1 MKKVL
6 VLAVLSLFFS
16 GCASTKP
23 VIPVRPLAPENALKS
38 QYRKVQ
44 EVILVSC
51 DSTVSGT
58 SYQQVNGSKARK
70 LANTLDTQSVVEATD
85 TGERFVMY
93 GCYGNV
99 GDRFKIAY

>member
-1 MKKVL
+1 MRKVL
-6 VLAVLSLFFS
+6 ISVALSLILS
-16 GCASTKP
+16 GCASTK
-23 VIPVRPLAPENALKS
+23 PVRPLAPENALKS

-58 SYQQVNGSKARK
+58 SYQQVNAGKARK
-70 LANTLDTQSVVEATD
+70 LTNTLDTQSVVEATD

-93 GCYGNV
+93 GCFGKV

>member
-1 MKKVL
+1 MKKLLVL
-6 VLAVLSLFFS
+6 VALTLAVS
-16 GCASTKP
+16 GCASTKA
-23 VIPVRPLAPENALKS
+23 VIPVQPLAPENALKS

-58 SYQQVNGSKARK
+58 SYQQVNAGKAHK
-70 LANTLDTQSVVEATD
+70 LTNTLDTQSVVEATD

-93 GCYGNV
+93 GCYGKV